1 MTTLGAHGG
10 PVLGFS
16 QGSVP
21 AVPAPRESGTA
32 GLLALLLWFPN
43 PWAFCF
49 QPCAVRVPGACG
61 EACPQVWRG
70 RDEGLPPQEG
80 WVWGLW
86 LPVTLSDSGVPAP

>member
-49 QPCAVRVPGACG
+49 QPCAVRVPEACG
-61 EACPQVWRG
+61 EACSQVWRG

>member
-21 AVPAPRESGTA
+21 AMPAPRESGTA
-32 GLLALLLWFPN
+32 GPLALPLWFPN

-61 EACPQVWRG
+61 EACPQV
-70 RDEGLPPQEG
+70 
-80 WVWGLW
+80 
-86 LPVTLSDSGVPAP
+86 